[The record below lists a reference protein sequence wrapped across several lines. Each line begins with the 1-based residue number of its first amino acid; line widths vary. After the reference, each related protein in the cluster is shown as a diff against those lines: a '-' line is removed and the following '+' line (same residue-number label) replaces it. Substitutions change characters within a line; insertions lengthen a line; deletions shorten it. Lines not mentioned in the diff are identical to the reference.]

1 MMKKI
6 YKYRPLSDFLFKELF
21 YQEIYFASYNELN
34 DPLDLFLRTDF
45 STSDIEAV
53 EYLIYFI
60 IKTQVYNFSEN
71 TDIPIVNKQWISLY
85 NNDKEK
91 KDIIK
96 NVKENL
102 DLFLKKEKNVWCDD
116 IINIFESILPENLV
130 FDSNIFKEE
139 IDRLTNKFLR
149 SSYVS
154 CFSETHNNFLM
165 WSHYATKH
173 SGVCLEFNLNN
184 NSLFPYERIEN
195 RKMDVEKYKNR
206 ISEWDMKSH
215 IYWNKLDKVFY
226 QRDQPFINFYAFAP
240 VFENEYDCDLLELS
254 KSWTHKYAYELQ
266 SLFSCKTKSW
276 EYENEWRAI
285 EINFEKEK
293 LPEERIRHYPIEALS
308 AIYFGI
314 NTPQE
319 VKNRI
324 YKMMYKKKNEIDF
337 FEAELNGT
345 NVINFKYWEYEE

>member
-1 MMKKI
+1 MKKI
-6 YKYRPLSDFLFKELF
+6 YKYRPLSDFLFKELL

-34 DPLDLFLRTDF
+34 DPLDLFLRIDF
-45 STSDIEAV
+45 STHDIEAI
-53 EYLIYFI
+53 EYLIYFMM
-60 IKTQVYNFSEN
+60 KTQVYKFYEN
-71 TDIPIVNKQWISLY
+71 ADIPIVNKHWISLY

-96 NVKENL
+96 SVKEKL
-102 DLFLKKEKNVWCDD
+102 DLFLKKEKNIWCDD
-116 IINIFESILPENLV
+116 IINIFEGILPENLV
-130 FDSNIFKEE
+130 FDPNIFKEE
-139 IDRLTNKFLR
+139 IDRLTKKFLK

-173 SGVCLEFNLNN
+173 SGICLEFNLNN
-184 NSLFPYERIEN
+184 DGLFPYERIHN

-215 IYWNKLDKVFY
+215 IYWDKLDKVFY
-226 QRDQPFINFYAFAP
+226 QNDQPYINFYAFAP
-240 VFENEYDCDLLELS
+240 VFENEYDCDLLGLS

-293 LPEERIRHYPIEALS
+293 RPEERIRHYPIEALS

-314 NTPQE
+314 NTPE
-319 VKNRI
+319 ETKNRI
-324 YKMMYKKKNEIDF
+324 YKMLYNKSHEIDF

-345 NVINFKYWEYEE
+345 NVIDFRYWEYKEE